1 MITVK
6 KFYNLAKKDLFPLC
20 RSITGKGT
28 LKTLNI
34 IKENFNEL
42 KIKNIKSGTKVFDW
56 KIPNQ
61 WEVKKTHIYLTSM
74 EKE

>member
-34 IKENFNEL
+34 IKKNFNAL
-42 KIKNIKSGTKVFDW
+42 KIKNMKSGTKVFDW

-61 WEVKKTHIYLTSM
+61 WEVKDAY
-74 EKE
+74 

>member
-34 IKENFNEL
+34 IKKNFNEL

-56 KIPNQ
+56 KIPINGS
-61 WEVKKTHIYLTSM
+61 KRRIYLTSM
-74 EKE
+74 EKNN